1 MHHLSL
7 KCRYLF
13 STLLFARLL
22 PCYPVGL
29 PPGWA
34 LREFVGGCCRA
45 FHPRLRCALVWA
57 GDRCFRPS
65 RDVSSALPCLQ
76 DRYGRAHSPNSLMG
90 VHYKTRGG
98 RFSYTCL
105 FPLQLFFKGRSWC
118 FIAKRS
124 SVVHGVDFHVRLCW
138 FTLDVV
144 QSWTEL
150 QLGDRNR
157 CWLPPA

>member
-90 VHYKTRGG
+90 VHYKVRGG
-98 RFSYTCL
+98 RFSYTRP
-105 FPLQLFFKGRSWC
+105 FPLQLLFKGRSGC

-138 FTLDVV
+138 FTLGVV

-150 QLGDRNR
+150 QLGDRNLY
-157 CWLPPA
+157 WLPPA